1 LTRPAPPEDPLR
13 EALLF
18 QQTTLGGSVR
28 VSGVGIHTG
37 AKAQVTLHPADPH
50 TGIVFHAGGATFP
63 ASAACVVSARRCT
76 SLGTAEVRVDTVE
89 HLLSAL
95 RGLRVDNARIEVE
108 GPELPILDGSALP
121 WVEAIQSVGIVPQE
135 AQGRPLTISQTV
147 ALREGDTWLVAAP
160 SDRFTLTCVTD
171 FDHPLL
177 GRQADTFEDD
187 PACYAA
193 GIAPARTFGFIGEVQ
208 ALLDS
213 GLAQGGTL
221 ENALIIYADRFSQP
235 LRVPDECLRHKA
247 LDLWGDLSLAG
258 SRLCAAVTAIR
269 PGHRANVAF
278 ASLLRREA
286 QRVNEE

>member
-1 LTRPAPPEDPLR
+1 MTRPASSDDPLR
-13 EALLF
+13 EAPLF

-28 VSGVGIHTG
+28 VSGAGIHTG
-37 AKAQVTLHPADPH
+37 AQAQVTIHPADPH
-50 TGIVFHAGGATFP
+50 TGILFHAGGASFP

-76 SLGTAEVRVDTVE
+76 SLGTDGVRVDTVE

-121 WVEAIQSVGIVPQE
+121 WVEAIQSVGIAPQK
-135 AQGRPLTISQTV
+135 AQGRPLTLTRTV
-147 ALREGDTWLVAAP
+147 ALREGDSWLVATP
-160 SDRFTLTCVTD
+160 SDRFTLTCVTH

-177 GRQADTFEDD
+177 GTQADTFEDD
-187 PACYAA
+187 PARYAA
-193 GIAPARTFGFIGEVQ
+193 GIAPARTFGFFAEVQ
-208 ALLDS
+208 ALLEA
-213 GLAQGGTL
+213 GLARGGTL
-221 ENALIIYADRFSQP
+221 ENALIIYEDRFSLP

-278 ASLLRREA
+278 AALLCREA
-286 QRVNEE
+286 QRAHGE